1 MLRIVL
7 LGAPGSGKGTQGKK
21 LMDAFG
27 IPQIST
33 GDLLRSA
40 VAAQTP
46 LGVAVKTAMDNGQL
60 VEDKVVIGM
69 IQARLAEADAQKGF
83 ILDGFPRSLVQAAAL
98 DEMLAQEK
106 MFHDIH
112 LMAKDPIHEMML
124 ISEKMREMM
133 QNINPLFFLD
143 LQKFYPIAYQ
153 RFQKFKEECAYKDI
167 LDNIKKGKELGIY
180 RTDLEV
186 EFVAR
191 YRLAQ
196 IDILMFGNY
205 FNFNKISLTK
215 ANESLLEMFVY
226 GICTVKGHKLIN
238 NYKKIKDEG

>member
-1 MLRIVL
+1 LCEV
-7 LGAPGSGKGTQGKK
+7 
-21 LMDAFG
+21 
-27 IPQIST
+27 
-33 GDLLRSA
+33 
-40 VAAQTP
+40 
-46 LGVAVKTAMDNGQL
+46 
-60 VEDKVVIGM
+60 
-69 IQARLAEADAQKGF
+69 
-83 ILDGFPRSLVQAAAL
+83 
-98 DEMLAQEK
+98 EMLAQEK

-112 LMAKDPIHEMML
+112 IMAKDPIHEMML

-153 RFQKFKEECAYKDI
+153 RFQKFKEDCAYKDI
-167 LDNIKKGKELGIY
+167 LDNIIKGKELGIY
-180 RTDLEV
+180 RNDIDA

-196 IDILMFGNY
+196 IDLIMFGSH

-215 ANESLLEMFVY
+215 ANELLLEMFVY
-226 GICTVKGHKLIN
+226 GICNVKGHRLLN